1 MNNIQGITSYSANN
15 NAPIMPFMTAT
26 RPNGFYAANISS
38 SPVNSQI
45 QTADYFTSQS
55 RPASSNIQSTMITV
69 FDDLMAKVAPKMYL
83 NKYISKNV
91 IENAVQNNPNIAQIL
106 SSKGLTPTVY
116 MENVRGKNENH
127 FMTTYLKAKELGKD
141 LPLDEYSYLMQASL
155 LHDIGKVF
163 IPPEIL
169 NKPGKLTS
177 EEKEIVDLHAQL
189 GYEILKTTPL
199 NPKVLDAVRLHHMPV
214 SDFQKQNSK
223 ISQIVSV
230 ADVYSALKEER
241 PYKAKLPEDEVRRI
255 MQSDEKLNQ
264 EIVNDIFY
272 AQDISNINGFV
283 NAPAYAMAG

>member
-1 MNNIQGITSYSANN
+1 
-15 NAPIMPFMTAT
+15 MPFMTAT

-169 NKPGKLTS
+169 NKPGKLTP

-283 NAPAYAMAG
+283 NAPVYAMAG